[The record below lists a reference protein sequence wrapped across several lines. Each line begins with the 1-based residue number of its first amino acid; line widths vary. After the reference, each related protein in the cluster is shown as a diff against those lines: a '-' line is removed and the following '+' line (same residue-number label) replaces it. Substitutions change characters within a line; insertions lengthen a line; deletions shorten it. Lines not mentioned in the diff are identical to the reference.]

1 MNEQNLLVEI
11 LKQQRNQSLDALAE
25 AFVRINI
32 LEKELA
38 LLKKEPPNES

>member
-38 LLKKEPPNES
+38 EIKKNTENQT